1 MDGRLKR
8 LHHKCKYMGMHE
20 NDVIF
25 ARFAKR
31 YLDDLPEEEIVQ
43 FETLLEQ
50 NDVDIFKWITEK
62 QPVPAGFENEVMQ
75 KLRQCQEYAM
85 VEGYMPNLS

>member
-25 ARFAKR
+25 ARFAER
-31 YLDDLPEEEIVQ
+31 YLDNLSETEVSQ
-43 FETLLEQ
+43 FEALIEE
-50 NDVDIFKWITEK
+50 NDVDIFKWITGKLDLPTEYD
-62 QPVPAGFENEVMQ
+62 NSVMT
-75 KLRQCQEYAM
+75 KLRECQDYEPA
-85 VEGYMPNLS
+85 